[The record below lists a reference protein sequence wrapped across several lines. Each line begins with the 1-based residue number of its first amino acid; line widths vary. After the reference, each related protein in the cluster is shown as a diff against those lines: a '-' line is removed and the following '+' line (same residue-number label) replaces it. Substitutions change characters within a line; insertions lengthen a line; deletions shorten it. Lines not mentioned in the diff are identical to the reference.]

1 MKTGALDGDEKTRM
15 LFQRTEP
22 MRMLINCQENKF
34 KFFFG
39 ATWGDSMAATLSQG
53 ANIIMITPMQKY
65 VNKYFEQKQLHVF
78 LSPNLYAQTS
88 DFD

>member
-1 MKTGALDGDEKTRM
+1 
-15 LFQRTEP
+15 

-34 KFFFG
+34 ELFFG
-39 ATWGDSMAATLSQG
+39 ATWGDSVAATLPQG

>member
-34 KFFFG
+34 EFFFG
-39 ATWGDSMAATLSQG
+39 ANWGDSVAATLPQG

-65 VNKYFEQKQLHVF
+65 VYKYFEQKQLHVF
-78 LSPNLYAQTS
+78 LSPNLNAQNS
-88 DFD
+88 DFY

>member
-1 MKTGALDGDEKTRM
+1 
-15 LFQRTEP
+15 
-22 MRMLINCQENKF
+22 
-34 KFFFG
+34 
-39 ATWGDSMAATLSQG
+39 MAATLSQG